1 MLLLRLGAILVVIAL
16 GVSFV
21 LFLFTRQRRYLNFAW
36 KLFTFAVIFALIFFA
51 LFILERGIAF

>member
-1 MLLLRLGAILVVIAL
+1 MLLLRLAAILVVIAL

>member
-1 MLLLRLGAILVVIAL
+1 MLLLRLAAILVVITL

-36 KLFTFAVIFALIFFA
+36 KLFRFAVIFALIFFA

>member
-1 MLLLRLGAILVVIAL
+1 MLLLRLAAILVVITL